1 MAKWFHITISVLL
14 ALLAIGFSILIC
26 DKHHWGYIPCAAIA
40 IVLFTFFYGFLR
52 LCFWA
57 GAKIALSYDE
67 AYQKH
72 VRPRIEVE
80 AIQKYIAE
88 HPVEKPVQQSP
99 IEEMAEHNQIL
110 NQEERLRRFM
120 ETCKREREQ
129 FITIKEKADEEKLA
143 KVQAYVRQ
151 TLMPFDFTDEELFQV
166 SECIVSLV
174 VHGVVV
180 PTLPIK
186 IERTG
191 KKVQLTQH
199 DLANLSWNIANQYNI
214 PNKLTAQFA
223 QYTFPAWFWNTTTDT
238 LAKKLKN
245 MSSDLYIKIN
255 ESIDPKSNNRF

>member
-1 MAKWFHITISVLL
+1 ML

-26 DKHHWGYIPCAAIA
+26 GKHHWGSIPCAAIA
-40 IVLFTFFYGFLR
+40 IVLFACFYGFLR

-57 GAKIALSYDE
+57 GAKITF
-67 AYQKH
+67 AYADAFQKY

-88 HPVEKPVQQSP
+88 HPVEKQVQQSS

-110 NQEERLRRFM
+110 NQEEGLRRFM

-129 FITIKEKADEEKLA
+129 FVAIKEKADEEKLA

-151 TLMPFDFTDEELFQV
+151 TLMPFDFTDVELFQV

-174 VHGVVV
+174 VHGIVV
-180 PTLPIK
+180 PTLPVK

-191 KKVQLTQH
+191 KKMQLTQH
-199 DLANLSWNIANQYNI
+199 DLANLSWNIATQYNL
-214 PNKLTAQFA
+214 PNNL
-223 QYTFPAWFWNTTTDT
+223 P
-238 LAKKLKN
+238 L
-245 MSSDLYIKIN
+245 SSHSTPSQLGSGTPRQILWQR
-255 ESIDPKSNNRF
+255 S

>member
-1 MAKWFHITISVLL
+1 MAKWFHITITVLL
-14 ALLAIGFSILIC
+14 AILAVGKAILIC
-26 DKHHWGYIPCAAIA
+26 GEHHWGYIPCADIA
-40 IVLFTFFYGFLR
+40 IVLFACFYGFLR

-57 GAKIALSYDE
+57 GAKIALSYIE

-129 FITIKEKADEEKLA
+129 FIAIKEKADEEKLA
-143 KVQAYVRQ
+143 KIQAYARQ

-166 SECIVSLV
+166 SECIVSLFTALSCPRFQSRLRRLARRNNSHSMTWQTSV
-174 VHGVVV
+174 GIL
-180 PTLPIK
+180 PTSTTFQINRL
-186 IERTG
+186 
-191 KKVQLTQH
+191 
-199 DLANLSWNIANQYNI
+199 LSLHSTPSHPGSGTPRLI
-214 PNKLTAQFA
+214 L
-223 QYTFPAWFWNTTTDT
+223 
-238 LAKKLKN
+238 
-245 MSSDLYIKIN
+245 
-255 ESIDPKSNNRF
+255 

>member
-1 MAKWFHITISVLL
+1 MPKWFHITISVLL

-40 IVLFTFFYGFLR
+40 IVLFACFYGFLR
-52 LCFWA
+52 LCFCA
-57 GAKIALSYDE
+57 GAKITF
-67 AYQKH
+67 AYADAFQKH

-88 HPVEKPVQQSP
+88 HPVEKPVQLSP

-129 FITIKEKADEEKLA
+129 YIAIKEKADEEKLA
-143 KVQAYVRQ
+143 KVQTYARQ
-151 TLMPFDFTDEELFQV
+151 TLMPFGFTDEELFQV

-186 IERTG
+186 IERLARRNNSHSMTWQISVG
-191 KKVQLTQH
+191 TLPTSTTFLTNW
-199 DLANLSWNIANQYNI
+199 LLSSHNTPSQPGSGI
-214 PNKLTAQFA
+214 PQQKLS
-223 QYTFPAWFWNTTTDT
+223 PR
-238 LAKKLKN
+238 
-245 MSSDLYIKIN
+245 S
-255 ESIDPKSNNRF
+255 

>member
-1 MAKWFHITISVLL
+1 MPKWFHITISVLL

-26 DKHHWGYIPCAAIA
+26 GKHHWGYIPCAAIA
-40 IVLFTFFYGFLR
+40 ILLFGCFYGFLR

-57 GAKIALSYDE
+57 GAKIALSYVE

-120 ETCKREREQ
+120 ET
-129 FITIKEKADEEKLA
+129 
-143 KVQAYVRQ
+143 
-151 TLMPFDFTDEELFQV
+151 FDFTDEELFQV
-166 SECIVSLV
+166 SECVVSLV

-186 IERTG
+186 IEKTG
-191 KKVQLTQH
+191 KKEQLTQH
-199 DLANLSWNIANQYNI
+199 DLANLSWNIANQYNL
-214 PNKLTAQFA
+214 PNKLAAQFA

-245 MSSDLYIKIN
+245 TKGELQILIDEEIIK
-255 ESIDPKSNNRF
+255 

>member
-1 MAKWFHITISVLL
+1 MNNMPKWFYVTVSVLL
-14 ALLAIGFSILIC
+14 LILAIGKSILIC
-26 DKHHWGYIPCAAIA
+26 GEHHWGYIPCAAIA
-40 IVLFTFFYGFLR
+40 IALFGCFYGFLR

-57 GAKIALSYDE
+57 GAKIVLSYVE

-72 VRPRIEVE
+72 ARPRIKVE

-99 IEEMAEHNQIL
+99 IEGMAEHNKVL
-110 NQEERLRRFM
+110 NQEERLRKFM

-129 FITIKEKADEEKLA
+129 FIAIKEKADEEKLE
-143 KVQAYVRQ
+143 KVQTYVRQ

-166 SECIVSLV
+166 NECIVSLV
-174 VHGVVV
+174 VHGIVV

-191 KKVQLTQH
+191 KKMQLTQH
-199 DLANLSWNIANQYNI
+199 DLANLSWNIANQYNL
-214 PNKLTAQFA
+214 PNKLAAQFA

-245 MSSDLYIKIN
+245 RSNDLFIKIN
-255 ESIDPKSNNRF
+255 ENII